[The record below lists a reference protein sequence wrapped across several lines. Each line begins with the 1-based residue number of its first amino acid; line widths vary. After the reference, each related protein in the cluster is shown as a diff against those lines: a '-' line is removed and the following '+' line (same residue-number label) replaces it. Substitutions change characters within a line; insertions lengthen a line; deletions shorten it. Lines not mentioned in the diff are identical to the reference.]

1 MLLEYQYMKKFLT
14 KATFQ
19 IGLKRFL
26 WLKKLKIL
34 CRGLML
40 LMILMEKKTFEKILE
55 YFTKI
60 YCKKQIKNNSENKE
74 KCNKENKQ

>member
-1 MLLEYQYMKKFLT
+1 
-14 KATFQ
+14 
-19 IGLKRFL
+19 
-26 WLKKLKIL
+26 
-34 CRGLML
+34 ML

>member
-1 MLLEYQYMKKFLT
+1 MLLEYQYTKKFLT

-40 LMILMEKKTFEKILE
+40 LMILMEKKILE
-55 YFTKI
+55 HFTKI
-60 YCKKQIKNNSENKE
+60 YCKTQIKNNSENKE